1 VRWSEIDQPPTGIN
15 PSTCY
20 HCGVDTNGAICG
32 AMAARY
38 LPMPYSIPDM
48 PLCEKHWVQYENLN
62 LDDLF
67 SSITDLFSK
76 KEEEDGFGEH

>member
-1 VRWSEIDQPPTGIN
+1 
-15 PSTCY
+15 
-20 HCGVDTNGAICG
+20 
-32 AMAARY
+32 
-38 LPMPYSIPDM
+38 MPYSIPDM